1 MISVFKRAFQKY
13 PTLGLFQCYNFRRN
27 CILSAF
33 NFQEDFAHQNIWF
46 FLYISS
52 NLLVVDVFMSLV
64 FPKASLERSNEAQGA
79 SSEYILPFTYYGLCT
94 YLGMLCSNAPN
105 LLIRQENPY
114 LSYLLHVL
122 DLSKI
127 TYMVCVKI
135 FQEKLG

>member
-52 NLLVVDVFMSLV
+52 NHLVVDVFMSL
-64 FPKASLERSNEAQGA
+64 FSLKHPQRDLMKHKEQAVS
-79 SSEYILPFTYYGLCT
+79 TYYLLLITVYALILVC
-94 YLGMLCSNAPN
+94 YAPN
-105 LLIRQENPY
+105 LLIRQGNPY
-114 LSYLLHVL
+114 LLCIYQHVL
-122 DLSKI
+122 DLSKK
-127 TYMVCVKI
+127 TYMVCVQI
-135 FQEKLG
+135 LQEKLG